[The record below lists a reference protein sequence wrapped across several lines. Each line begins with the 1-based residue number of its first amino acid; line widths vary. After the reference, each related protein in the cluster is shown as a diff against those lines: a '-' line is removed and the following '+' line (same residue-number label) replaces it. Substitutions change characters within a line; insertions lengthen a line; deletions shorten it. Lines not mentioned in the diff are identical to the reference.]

1 MLHNALMNNW
11 LRSLFNFEHDIRP
24 VAGLLVIGG
33 LFTGP
38 FAPAAPRADDRLTCF
53 VSILPQADFVE
64 RVGGDH
70 VEVQVMV
77 GPGQSPATYEPTTRQ
92 LSRLA
97 GSDVYF
103 SIGVSFE
110 ESLVPR
116 IERIFPNVPVVDTSR
131 RIHFRTIV
139 DHVHADAVSASE
151 PSSPDTIGSPS
162 HNHSAGMPDPH
173 IWLSPRLAMTMAE
186 NIRDAL
192 VTLDSRHAETYT
204 ANCDRFSRELED
216 IDRRIAATLSPL
228 RGRKVFV
235 FHPAFG
241 YFTDAYGLVQ
251 IAIETDGSTPGPKH
265 LAAFIERARQEGV
278 TTIFI
283 QREFST
289 TMAEAVAAEIGAEVV
304 QLDPLAGDY
313 INNLLRMAEKIRA
326 ALEMGDTGR
335 AHP

>member
-1 MLHNALMNNW
+1 MLHNTSIHSL
-11 LRSLFNFEHDIRP
+11 LRPLLNFGHDIKP
-24 VAGLLVIGG
+24 VAGILVIAA
-33 LFTGP
+33 LFTGS
-38 FAPAAPRADDRLTCF
+38 FAPAAVRADDPLMCF
-53 VSILPQADFVE
+53 VSILPQAYFVE
-64 RVGGDH
+64 RIGGEY
-70 VEVQVMV
+70 VEVHVMV

-92 LSRLA
+92 LSLLA

-110 ESLVPR
+110 ESLLPR
-116 IERIFPNVPVVDTSR
+116 IERIFQDVPVVDTSR
-131 RIHFRTIV
+131 RIHFRSIV
-139 DHVHADAVSASE
+139 DHVHTDAVSTPE
-151 PSSPDTIGSPS
+151 PSSPDTIDAPS
-162 HNHSAGMPDPH
+162 HNHRAGMPDPH
-173 IWLSPRLAMTMAE
+173 IWLSPRLAVTIAE

-313 INNLLRMAEKIRA
+313 MNNLLRMAEKIHA
-326 ALEMGDTGR
+326 ALETGDALG